1 MICPHCGEDNPDRF
15 RFCGVCGTLLEAAPA
30 PAGEERKIVS
40 VLFVDL
46 VGFTDRSDRADP
58 EDVRATLRPYHALL
72 KREIERFGGTL
83 EKFIGDAAMA
93 VFGAPVAH
101 EDDPERAVRAALRI
115 TDAIA
120 DLNDE
125 RPELELAV
133 RAAVNTGEA
142 VVALGARPE
151 QGEGMVAGDVVNTAS
166 RLQAVAAVGG
176 VVVGEVT
183 YRSSRH
189 VVDYEPME
197 PVRVKGKAEPV
208 PIWRAIRARS
218 RYAVEI
224 ESAPTPFIGRGDELM
239 LLQQTFSRMLKERS
253 LQLVTVAGEPGVGKS
268 RLIAEFSSWVDDRPE
283 LVYWRQGRCP
293 PYGEG
298 ITFWAL
304 GEIVKAHGGILES
317 DSPEEAGSK
326 LSETVDALVRQSSEG
341 EWLRSRVAPL
351 IGLPAPQV
359 DREESFTAWRTLLEA
374 AASVQPLILVIEDL
388 HWADDAMLGFIEYFA
403 DWSTD
408 VPVLLLCTARPEL
421 YERRLGWGGGKRN
434 SASIAL
440 SPLTEDETARL
451 VAALL
456 SEAVLPVETQAAL
469 MERSGGNPLYAEEFV
484 RMLTD
489 RAILE
494 RRGRVLHIA
503 EDAEIPVPDNVQGL
517 IAGRL
522 DTLPP
527 DRKSLL
533 QDAAVMG
540 KVFWSGAVAE
550 MARRDERAVRADLH
564 ELARKELVRP
574 VRRSSMEGQAEY
586 SFWHILVRDVAYGQI
601 PRAARAAR
609 HRAAAEW
616 IVGMAGGRVEDH
628 AELLAH
634 HYGQALELA
643 RAAGESGH
651 AKELEAP
658 AGAFLVMAG
667 ERAMRLDVAKAESY
681 FRRALALLPD
691 QHADRPSV
699 LAKVAEAAWQGGRF
713 LEANRVYE
721 EAIADFEAGGD
732 LFGAGEAKVRLAD
745 LLQVH
750 GETVLGENVLAE
762 AVLTLER
769 LPASR
774 GLASAYVMTA
784 RRKIFDG
791 LDDEALAYSE
801 KALDIARDVDARE
814 QVVRARQFRGFS
826 RFDLGDLGG
835 LEDLREALRLGL
847 EWGLGLET
855 ANAHLNLGDWLWQV
869 EGPESGLEVHRE
881 GIAFAERRGLR
892 QAAMWIRAETAWIL
906 FELGEWDDLI
916 RAADEVATWEQANRG
931 TQLQGITLPC
941 KARVMLFR
949 GQVQEAAELAARFL
963 PVAREIRD
971 LQVLLPALGTAA
983 LIERAK
989 GNASSAVRLIE
1000 EWFRKIK
1007 EGTNWLRG
1015 LNFPDALA
1023 VLTDEGASDS
1033 AHALIEAFKPRFAH
1047 EDHALVTGQAIMA
1060 EVEGEM
1066 EEGRRLYREA
1076 GERWAGYG
1084 NVVERGH
1091 CLLGAARCLVGLG
1104 RPDEAVAHLRDA
1116 RDVFVGV
1123 RAEPLVVEVDAWLER
1138 ATALSS

>member
-1 MICPHCGEDNPDRF
+1 VICPHCGEDNPDRF
-15 RFCGVCGTLLEAAPA
+15 RFCGVCGTPLEVAPV
-30 PAGEERKIVS
+30 PASEERKIVS
-40 VLFVDL
+40 VLFADL
-46 VGFTDRSDRADP
+46 VGFTDRSDQADP

-72 KREIERFGGTL
+72 KREIERFGGTV
-83 EKFIGDAAMA
+83 EKFIGDAVMA

-120 DLNDE
+120 ELNEE
-125 RPELELAV
+125 RPEMGLSVRTAV
-133 RAAVNTGEA
+133 TTGGA
-142 VVALGARPE
+142 VVVLGARPE
-151 QGEGMVAGDVVNTAS
+151 EGESVVAGDVVNTAS
-166 RLQAVAAVGG
+166 RLQAAAPVGG
-176 VVVGEVT
+176 VVVGEMT
-183 YRSSRH
+183 YRSSRQ
-189 VVDYEPME
+189 VIDYEPLE

-208 PIWRAIRARS
+208 AIWRAVGARS

-224 ESAPTPFIGRGDELM
+224 DSAPTPFIGRGDELA
-239 LLQQTFSRMLKERS
+239 LLQQTFSRMLRERS
-253 LQLVTVAGEPGVGKS
+253 VQLVTVAGEPGVGKS

-304 GEIVKAHGGILES
+304 GEIVKAHAGILES
-317 DSPEEAGSK
+317 DPPKEAERK
-326 LSETVDALVRQSSEG
+326 LSITVDALVRQSSER

-351 IGLPAPQV
+351 IGLPAPHA

-374 AASVQPLILVIEDL
+374 AASVRPLILVIEDL
-388 HWADDAMLGFIEYFA
+388 HWADDAMLEFLEHLA

-408 VPVLLLCTARPEL
+408 VPALLLCTARPEL
-421 YERRLGWGGGKRN
+421 YERREGWGGGKRN

-440 SPLTEDETARL
+440 SPLSKDETARL
-451 VAALL
+451 VGGLL
-456 SEAVLPVETQAAL
+456 SDAVLPVETQAAL
-469 MERSGGNPLYAEEFV
+469 LEHSGGNPLYAEEFV

-503 EDAEIPVPDNVQGL
+503 EDAEIPVPENVHGL
-517 IAGRL
+517 IAARL
-522 DTLPP
+522 DTLSP
-527 DRKSLL
+527 DRKTLL

-540 KVFWSGAVAE
+540 KVFWSGALAE
-550 MARRDERAVRADLH
+550 MGRRDERAVRADLH
-564 ELARKELVRP
+564 DLARKELVRP

-586 SFWHILVRDVAYGQI
+586 TFWHILVRDVAYGQI

-616 IVGMAGGRVEDH
+616 ITGTAGGRMEDH

-634 HYGQALELA
+634 HYGQAMELA
-643 RAAGESGH
+643 RAAGESGE
-651 AKELEAP
+651 AKELETP
-658 AGAFLVMAG
+658 ARAFLVLAG
-667 ERAMRLDVAKAESY
+667 ERAMRLDVAKADSY
-681 FRRALALLPD
+681 FRSALALLPE
-691 QHADRPSV
+691 QHPDRPTV
-699 LAKVAEAAWQGGRF
+699 LARVAEAAFRGGRF
-713 LEANRVYE
+713 PEAKRVYE
-721 EAIADFEAGGD
+721 EAIADFDAADD

-745 LLQVH
+745 LLQIH
-750 GETVLGENVLAE
+750 GDTVLGENVLAE

-774 GLASAYVMTA
+774 GLASAYVMSA
-784 RRKIFDG
+784 RRKTFDG
-791 LDDEALAYSE
+791 LDDEALVYSE
-801 KALDIARDVDARE
+801 KALAIASDIDARE

-835 LEDLREALRLGL
+835 LDDLREALRLGL

-855 ANAHLNLGDWLWQV
+855 AQAHLNLGDCLWQV
-869 EGPESGLEVHRE
+869 EGPRNGLEIFRE

-892 QAAMWIRAETAWIL
+892 QVSMWIRAETAWML

-916 RAADEVATWEQANRG
+916 RVADEVATWERAHRG
-931 TQLQGITLPC
+931 SQLQGIALPC
-941 KARVMLFR
+941 KARVMLLE
-949 GQVQEAAELAARFL
+949 GKIQEAADLAAQFL
-963 PVAREIRD
+963 PMAREIRD

-983 LIERAK
+983 LIERAT

-1000 EWFRKIK
+1000 EWSEKGR

-1015 LNFPDALA
+1015 LNLADALA
-1023 VLTDEGASDS
+1023 VLTAERASES
-1033 AHALIEAFKPRFAH
+1033 ARALIEGFRPRCAH
-1047 EDHALVTGQAIMA
+1047 ENHALVTGRAIMA
-1060 EVEGEM
+1060 ETQGEA
-1066 EEGRRLYREA
+1066 EQGGRLYREA
-1076 GERWAGYG
+1076 SERWAGYG

-1104 RPDEAVAHLRDA
+1104 RPNEAVGHLRDA

-1123 RAEPLVVEVDAWLER
+1123 RAEPLVMEVDAWLER
-1138 ATALSS
+1138 AIALSS